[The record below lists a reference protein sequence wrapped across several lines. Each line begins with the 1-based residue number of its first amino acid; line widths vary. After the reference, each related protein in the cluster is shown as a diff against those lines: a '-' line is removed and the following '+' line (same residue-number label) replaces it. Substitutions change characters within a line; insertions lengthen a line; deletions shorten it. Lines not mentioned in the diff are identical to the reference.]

1 MKLSIK
7 QLIAICTVLLVSTAA
22 FSQSGRANI
31 QDSMFRNQKSA
42 SAANNPNVKGT
53 PYFDIKFKS
62 ASISPQEKVYLIRY
76 NAITDDMEVISEKDT
91 LVLNKDG
98 NTRYVIKQH
107 LGNITFKILAYDDKE
122 TIKHGYFVSLTEGDN
137 IALYKKERKKL
148 VKLTAP
154 KIGGSLSSNTGE
166 FRNQKSEFYV
176 EFKRSGT
183 AIKVPRKKK
192 EIIKLLT
199 GKEDIVKKYIKE
211 NRIKTSKENDL
222 IKLIKYM
229 NSL

>member
-7 QLIAICTVLLVSTAA
+7 QLIAVCTILLVSTAT

-42 SAANNPNVKGT
+42 SAAYGANVKGT
-53 PYFDIKFKS
+53 PYFDVKFQS
-62 ASISPQEKVYLIRY
+62 ASISPQEKVFLIRY
-76 NAITDDMEVISEKDT
+76 NAITDDMEVINKQDT

-98 NTRYVIKQH
+98 STRYIIKQH
-107 LGNITFKILAYDDKE
+107 MGNITYKILAYAGKE

-137 IALYKKERKKL
+137 IALYKKERKKF
-148 VKLTAP
+148 VKLSAP
-154 KIGGSLSSNTGE
+154 KIGGSLSSNDGE
-166 FRNQKSEFYV
+166 FRNQKSEFHV
-176 EFKRSGT
+176 EFKGNGT

-192 EIIKLLT
+192 EIIKLLA
-199 GKEDIVKKYIKE
+199 GKEDLVKKYIKE
-211 NRIKTSKENDL
+211 NRIKTSKEKDL